1 MSRTTL
7 SSVTLQWGAVPCIEQ
22 NGDIIGYTIKP
33 IPGENIYYISGANI
47 TEVTIEN
54 LSASTTYSFEMA
66 AVNNVG
72 SGPSLILSN
81 ATTTLGIYVHN

>member
-33 IPGENIYYISGANI
+33 IPGENIYNISGANI

-54 LSASTTYSFEMA
+54 LSASATYSFEIA
-66 AVNNVG
+66 AVNDMG

-81 ATTTLGIYVHN
+81 ATTHS